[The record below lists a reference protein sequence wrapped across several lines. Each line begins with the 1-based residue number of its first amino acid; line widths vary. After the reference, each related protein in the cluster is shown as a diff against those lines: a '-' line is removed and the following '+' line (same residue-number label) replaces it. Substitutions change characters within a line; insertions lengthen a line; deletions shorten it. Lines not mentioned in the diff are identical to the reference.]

1 MVGILLTLILAVA
14 LWAIMRVSGERQG
27 AMRWILLGGFALR
40 LVVQLFIRD
49 FQFFSHEI
57 GGDALEYEALGRM
70 IATAWQHAGI
80 HFVTQNEIPE
90 LGPTSLPPNLFALVI
105 YLNDGVTRIG
115 CTAVVASAAALAVLN
130 VYKIALQFGASERDA
145 TTVAV
150 LLYFNPTFLFYTS
163 DMYKDGLVVC
173 LAVGA
178 LASTI
183 RLTFRLS
190 VVHAVIGLICV
201 AGLWYVRFY
210 LVFVTVAPLVVG
222 LVGFG
227 SRSIARPIIAA
238 LMLVVIAITLGAFTD
253 FLQLTSE
260 RASETFE
267 VGTSYMVQA
276 NATSGGSSIEF
287 DDGGSPTG
295 LLLPKVA
302 YTLFSPFLWSTGSL
316 GFQVGK
322 LDAVLWYYLIYRAL
336 RAIRVADRRLL
347 LVLLTFI
354 VPCTMMYA
362 MSMANV
368 GLIVRQ
374 RLVIVFVTAI
384 LSALYSRSGAFASAV
399 HRTSMAATNHA

>member
-14 LWAIMRVSGERQG
+14 LWAIIRVSGERQG
-27 AMRWILLGGFALR
+27 SMRWILLAGFALR
-40 LVVQLFIRD
+40 LAIQLFIRD

-70 IATAWQHAGI
+70 IATAWQHTGV

-105 YLNDGVTRIG
+105 YLNDGVTRVG
-115 CTAVVASAAALAVLN
+115 CTAVVAFAAALAVLN
-130 VYKIALQFGASERDA
+130 VYKIALQFGASEREA
-145 TTVAV
+145 TLVAL

-163 DMYKDGLVVC
+163 DTYKDGLVVC
-173 LAVGA
+173 LTVGA

-190 VVHAVIGLICV
+190 TIHAMIGLMCV

-227 SRSIARPIIAA
+227 SRSVVRPIIAV
-238 LMLVVIAITLGAFTD
+238 LVLVVVAVALGAFTD
-253 FLQLTSE
+253 LLQLTSE
-260 RASETFE
+260 RASETFR

-287 DDGGSPTG
+287 DDGGSPTAM
-295 LLLPKVA
+295 LLPKLA
-302 YTLFSPFLWSTGSL
+302 YTLFSPFPWSAGSL

-322 LDAVLWYYLIYRAL
+322 LDAVLWYYLIYRGA
-336 RAIRVADRRLL
+336 RGVRFVDRRLL
-347 LVLLTFI
+347 LVLVTFI
-354 VPCTMMYA
+354 GPCTLMYA

-374 RLVIVFVTAI
+374 RLVIVFVVAI
-384 LSALYSRSGAFASAV
+384 L
-399 HRTSMAATNHA
+399 AAYRKPPRRG